1 MKKTLLSL
9 MSSFAVTLLM
19 AQNCT
24 PDGAFTDVGVY
35 PDSATNMA
43 VAYVGQPYSQ
53 TITVIAPVDTCVDIL
68 GPPFP
73 CTTVPIDSIVVESVV
88 GLPPGF
94 TIMAENFNN
103 LNFQFPGGSTSC
115 MIVQGTAQPGDE
127 GTYPILVSG
136 TSYATVAGL
145 QQSQPYSVD
154 YYFIEVVNTVGIQEV
169 DELTFSI
176 SQNSPNPVKNYAN
189 ITYNMPNYGNVS
201 VQVRN
206 ILGEVVQSEVV
217 NAQKGKNIFRLD
229 ATSLANGVYFYQ
241 FSLENK
247 VVTKKFIVNK

>member
-9 MSSFAVTLLM
+9 MSTFAVTLLM

-24 PDGAFTDVGVY
+24 PDGSFTDDGVY
-35 PDSATNMA
+35 PDSATNLA

-53 TITVIAPVDTCVDIL
+53 TITVIAPADTCVEIIP
-68 GPPFP
+68 GFP
-73 CTTVPIDSIVVESVV
+73 CTVVPIDSIVVESVT

-94 TIMAENFNN
+94 TIMAENFND

-115 MIVQGTAQPGDE
+115 MIVQGTAQAGDE

-145 QQSQPYSVD
+145 PQSQPYSVD
-154 YYFIEVVNTVGIQEV
+154 YYFIEVVNTVGLE
-169 DELTFSI
+169 ELDLQTFSI
-176 SQNSPNPVKNYAN
+176 SQNSPNPVKNYTTV
-189 ITYNMPNYGNVS
+189 TYNMPNYGNVS
-201 VQVRN
+201 VQIRN
-206 ILGEVVQSEVV
+206 ILGEMVINDVIS
-217 NAQKGKNIFRLD
+217 AQEGKNTYRID
-229 ATSLANGVYFYQ
+229 ATNLSNGLYFYQ
-241 FSLENK
+241 FSLDNK

>member
-9 MSSFAVTLLM
+9 MSTFAVTLLM

-24 PDGAFTDVGVY
+24 PDGAFTAVGVY

-43 VAYVGQPYSQ
+43 VAYVGQAYSQ
-53 TITVIAPVDTCVDIL
+53 TITVIAPVDTCVQVL
-68 GPPFP
+68 PFGP
-73 CTTVPIDSIVVESVV
+73 CTTVPIDSIVVESVT

-103 LNFQFPGGSTSC
+103 LNFQFPGGTTSC

-136 TSYATVAGL
+136 TSYANVAGL
-145 QQSQPYSVD
+145 PQSQPYSVD
-154 YYFIEVVNTVGIQEV
+154 YYFIEIVNTVGIDDV
-169 DELTFSI
+169 DDLTFSI
-176 SQNSPNPVKNYAN
+176 SQNIPNPVKNYTT
-189 ITYNMPNYGNVS
+189 ISYNMPNYGNVS
-201 VQVRN
+201 VQIRN
-206 ILGEVVQSEVV
+206 ILGEMVINDVIS
-217 NAQKGKNIFRLD
+217 AQEGKNTYRID
-229 ATSLANGVYFYQ
+229 ATNLSNGLYFYQ
-241 FSLENK
+241 FSLDNK

>member
-9 MSSFAVTLLM
+9 MSTFAVTLLM

-24 PDGAFTDVGVY
+24 PDGAFTAVGVY

-43 VAYVGQPYSQ
+43 VAYVGQAYSQ
-53 TITVIAPVDTCVDIL
+53 TITVIAPADTCVEIIP
-68 GPPFP
+68 GFP
-73 CTTVPIDSIVVESVV
+73 CTSVPIDSIVVESVT

-94 TIMAENFNN
+94 TIMAENFSN
-103 LNFQFPGGSTSC
+103 LNFQFPGGTTSC
-115 MIVQGTAQPGDE
+115 MIVQGTPQPGDE

-136 TSYATVAGL
+136 TSYATIAGL

-154 YYFIEVVNTVGIQEV
+154 YYFIEVVNPVGIDEV

-176 SQNSPNPVKNYAN
+176 SQNIPNPVKNYTT
-189 ITYNMPNYGNVS
+189 ISYNMPNYGNVS
-201 VQVRN
+201 VQIRN
-206 ILGEVVQSEVV
+206 ILGEMVINDVIS
-217 NAQKGKNIFRLD
+217 AQEGKNTYRLD
-229 ATSLANGVYFYQ
+229 ATNLSNGVYFYQ
-241 FSLENK
+241 FSLDNK